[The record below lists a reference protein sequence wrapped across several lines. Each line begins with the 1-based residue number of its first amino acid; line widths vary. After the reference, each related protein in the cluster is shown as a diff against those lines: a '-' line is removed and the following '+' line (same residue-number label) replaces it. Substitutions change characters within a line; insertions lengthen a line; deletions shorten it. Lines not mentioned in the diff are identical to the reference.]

1 MANLVAPHGS
11 DVLKPLLLDGE
22 ALAAALN
29 RAQSLPAIK
38 MASREVGDLIMLG
51 IGGFTPLDGFMGQAD
66 WQSVCDKMSLAS
78 GLFWPIPITLSVS
91 QAQADTLVEGS
102 EVALLDGETGEIMG
116 ILTVAEKY
124 RIDKAHECL
133 QVFRT
138 TDAAHPGVAMVM
150 NQGEVNLGG
159 AVQVL
164 SQGEFPRKYADIYMT
179 PAQTRALFEEKGWST
194 VAAFQTRNPM
204 HRSHEYLAKIA
215 IEICDGVMVH
225 SLLGKLKPGDIPAD
239 VRQQAISVLLD
250 KYFVKNTVVQ
260 SGYPLDMRYAGPREA
275 LLHALFRQNYGCS
288 HLIVGRDHAGV
299 GDYYGPFDAHHI
311 FDEIPPDALQTQ
323 PLKIDWTFWCNECAS
338 MASMRT
344 CPHSAQ
350 DRVLVSGT
358 RLRQALSDG
367 EPVEDNF
374 SRPEVL
380 DVLQAYYR
388 NADA

>member
-1 MANLVAPHGS
+1 MANLVTPHGS
-11 DVLKPLLLDGE
+11 DALKPLLLEGD
-22 ALAAALN
+22 AHTAALS

-38 MASREVGDLIMLG
+38 LVSREVGDLIMLG
-51 IGGFTPLDGFMGQAD
+51 IGGFTPLNGFMGEAD
-66 WQSVCDKMSLAS
+66 WQSVCDNMSLAN

-91 QAQADTLVEGS
+91 QAQADTIVEGS
-102 EVALLDGETGEIMG
+102 EVALLDGETGEAMG

-124 RIDKAHECL
+124 QIDKAHECL

-164 SQGEFPRKYADIYMT
+164 SQGEFPSKYADIYMT

-239 VRQQAISVLLD
+239 VRQQAIGVLLD

-299 GDYYGPFDAHHI
+299 GDYYGPFDAHHV
-311 FDEIPPDALQTQ
+311 FDEIPSDALQTQ
-323 PLKIDWTFWCNECAS
+323 PLKIDWTFWCNQCAS

-344 CPHSAQ
+344 CPHTAQ

-358 RLRQALSDG
+358 KLRQALSEG
-367 EPVEDNF
+367 EAVEDNF

-388 NADA
+388 DVDA